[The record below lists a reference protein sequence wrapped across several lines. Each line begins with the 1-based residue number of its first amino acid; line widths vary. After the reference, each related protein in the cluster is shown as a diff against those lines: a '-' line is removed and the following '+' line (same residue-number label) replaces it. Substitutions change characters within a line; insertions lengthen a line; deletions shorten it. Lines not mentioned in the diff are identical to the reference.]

1 MKTIFKL
8 ISLFTPHE
16 RRRLIPLTIAILV
29 MSALEVAGISSLGP
43 FMAVVADPG
52 VIESNRLLSAAYDLG
67 GFNTSRAFLIALGLA
82 VFVVVLIATAFKML
96 VLYALY
102 RFVGN
107 RRYTLGLRLFR
118 QYLYQPYSYFLDH
131 NTSELSKNLLTE
143 VDQVINGVLRPLMES
158 FAKGV
163 LAVSILIFLIV
174 TNPWV
179 ALGAAGVMG
188 TMYGSIYAFV
198 RPRLMRHGVEL
209 RESNRLRFKAAGEA
223 FGAIKDVKI
232 LGKEPSFARMYGVGA
247 RRFARTQ
254 AAKQILSTLP
264 AHAMQSMSVGFAI
277 ALVVIM
283 LTTTDS
289 LVTVLPLLAI
299 YAFAVQRMMPNLQTV
314 FQGVAQIRYYGH
326 TVDALHRDMTGMP
339 LPPDLPDHR
348 AMRTTP
354 EVRPFRE
361 SIEISNL
368 SFRYPTSREMVLA
381 GVNLSIRKNT
391 TVGFVGTT
399 GCGKTTLV
407 DVIMGLLEPAEG
419 AVKADGTTVSPP
431 TEEMPIGPW
440 QRNFGYVPQQ
450 IYLGDDTVAA
460 NIALGIPEDMR
471 SQEAVEHAARVANL
485 HDFVVTEL
493 PNGYDTVVGERGI
506 RLSGGQRQRVGIAR
520 ALYHDPDILVMDE
533 ATSAL
538 DSVTEDAVMD
548 AIHNLMHTKTI
559 VIIAHRITTVRECDT
574 ICLMERGSIVAQGS
588 YDELIQGNE
597 RFRAMAKVYATT

>member
-1 MKTIFKL
+1 MKTIRKL

-16 RRRLIPLTIAILV
+16 RRRLIPLTLAILV

-52 VIESNRLLSAAYDLG
+52 VIQTNPLLSAAYEFG
-67 GFNTSRAFLIALGLA
+67 GFQSSRAFLIALGIA
-82 VFVVVLIATAFKML
+82 VFVVVLIATAFKIL
-96 VLYALY
+96 TLYALY

-143 VDQVINGVLRPLMES
+143 IDQVINQVLRPLMES

-163 LAVSILIFLIV
+163 LALSILIFLIV

-188 TMYGSIYAFV
+188 TMYGTIYGFI
-198 RPRLMRHGVEL
+198 RPRLMRYGVEL
-209 RESNRLRFKAAGEA
+209 RESNRLRFKSAGEA

-232 LGKEPSFARMYGVGA
+232 LGKEASFAHLYGTGA

-254 AAKQILSTLP
+254 AAQQILSTLP
-264 AHAMQSMSVGFAI
+264 GHAMQSMSIGFAI

-283 LTTTDS
+283 LATTDS
-289 LVTVLPLLAI
+289 LVSILPLLAI
-299 YAFAVQRMMPNLQTV
+299 YAFAVQRMMPNLQAV
-314 FQGVAQIRYYGH
+314 FQGVAKIRYMGH

-339 LPPDLPDHR
+339 AAPALADHK
-348 AMRTTP
+348 AMRATP
-354 EVRPFRE
+354 DVRPFKE
-361 SIEISNL
+361 TIHVDNL
-368 SFRYPTSREMVLA
+368 SFRYPTSREMVLKD
-381 GVNLSIRKNT
+381 LDLTISKNT

-407 DVIMGLLEPAEG
+407 DVIMGLLEPTDG
-419 AVKADGTTVSPP
+419 AVAVDGSTVSPP
-431 TEEMPIGPW
+431 TPEAPIGPW

-450 IYLGDDTVAA
+450 IYLGDDSVAA
-460 NIALGIPEDMR
+460 NIALGIPNDMR
-471 SQEAVEHAARVANL
+471 SQEAVEHSARVANL

-493 PNGYDTVVGERGI
+493 PNGYETVVGERGI

-559 VIIAHRITTVRECDT
+559 IIIAHRITTVRECDM
-574 ICLMERGSIVAQGS
+574 ICLMERGKIVAQGS
-588 YDELIQGNE
+588 YNELIKGNE
-597 RFRAMAKVYATT
+597 RFQAMAKVAEG

>member
-1 MKTIFKL
+1 MTTIIKL

-16 RRRLIPLTIAILV
+16 RRRLIPLTLAILL

-43 FMAVVADPG
+43 FMAVVADPT
-52 VIESNRLLSAAYDLG
+52 VVQTNPILSAAYEFG
-67 GFNTSRAFLIALGLA
+67 GFQSSRAFLIALGLA
-82 VFVVVLIATAFKML
+82 VFAVVLIATAFKML

-131 NTSELSKNLLTE
+131 NSSELSKNLLTE

-163 LAVSILIFLIV
+163 LALAILVFLIV

-188 TMYGSIYAFV
+188 TMYGAIYSFV
-198 RPRLMRHGVEL
+198 RPRLMRHGVAL

-232 LGKEPSFARMYGVGA
+232 LGKEPSFAHMYGTGA

-254 AAKQILSTLP
+254 AAQQILSTLP
-264 AHAMQSMSVGFAI
+264 GHAMQSMSVGFAI

-283 LTTTDS
+283 LATTDS

-299 YAFAVQRMMPNLQTV
+299 YAFAVQRMMPNLQAV
-314 FQGVAQIRYYGH
+314 FQGVAQIRYYSH
-326 TVDALHRDMTGMP
+326 TVDALHQDMTSMP
-339 LPPDLPDHR
+339 LPPAVADHK
-348 AMRTTP
+348 AMRAVP

-361 SIEISNL
+361 SIEIRNL
-368 SFRYPTSREMVLA
+368 SFRYPASREMVLA
-381 GVNLSIRKNT
+381 DLNLMIHKNT

-407 DVIMGLLEPAEG
+407 DVIMGLLEPVAGVVAVDG
-419 AVKADGTTVSPP
+419 AAVSPP
-431 TEEMPIGPW
+431 TTDSPIGPW

-485 HDFVVTEL
+485 HEFVVTEL
-493 PNGYDTVVGERGI
+493 PNGYETVVGERGI

-538 DSVTEDAVMD
+538 DTVTEDAVMD

-559 VIIAHRITTVRECDT
+559 IIIAHRITTVRECDV
-574 ICLMERGSIVAQGS
+574 ICLMERGRIVAQGK
-588 YDELIQGNE
+588 YDELIRENE
-597 RFRAMAKVYATT
+597 RFRAMAKVAVG